1 MSTDKPI
8 AAVLSDAD
16 EMVEACRTRGVVFSG
31 GNLQRAMNEVQ
42 QAAGR
47 IRRGEYGTLV
57 GASVHGWGGQISGG
71 GCQHISVLRLLVN
84 AEVEEVISWCS
95 PAEVMENDNDAGL
108 IVNGRFRMTNGLEC
122 SVFGIKTPRGGVD
135 VWSDDALIR
144 WDWAPPEIY
153 GGFDERG
160 ARVRIKPGYASYEWG
175 QFGYLTGSI
184 RSFLAAVETG
194 SELAISGH
202 DLRQALEV
210 AIAAK
215 QSALLGNAA
224 VRLPL
229 TDRSL
234 ALYPIRHRWLGYD
247 AIGRPQPLEA
257 ARGTAALT

>member
-1 MSTDKPI
+1 
-8 AAVLSDAD
+8 
-16 EMVEACRTRGVVFSG
+16 
-31 GNLQRAMNEVQ
+31 
-42 QAAGR
+42 
-47 IRRGEYGTLV
+47 
-57 GASVHGWGGQISGG
+57 
-71 GCQHISVLRLLVN
+71 
-84 AEVEEVISWCS
+84 
-95 PAEVMENDNDAGL
+95 
-108 IVNGRFRMTNGLEC
+108 
-122 SVFGIKTPRGGVD
+122 
-135 VWSDDALIR
+135 
-144 WDWAPPEIY
+144 
-153 GGFDERG
+153 
-160 ARVRIKPGYASYEWG
+160 VRIKPGYASYEWG